1 MSKIFN
7 YTKGY
12 DVIKFDTIGACLPGY
27 ASTLAPIF
35 ASFAG
40 IVADDYV
47 ENGQLV
53 KVVRDTT
60 GKMNA
65 LTIKGIVANDAA
77 TAVAGVVMSD
87 LKGQHFINDSG
98 VQYVYQTAK
107 GQTATVLRNGYIWV
121 PVQNTTP
128 TITKGGTVYMRNVA
142 GAASTA
148 QQYYPIGGI
157 ESVAD
162 SGKNVALTNFEFT
175 GLVGFPCTGQNNG
188 TTTTGLTGRTAQ
200 VKVSLGNL

>member
-98 VQYVYQTAK
+98 VQYIYQTAK

-121 PVQNTTP
+121 PVQNATP
-128 TITKGGTVYMRNVA
+128 TIAKGGAVYMRNK
-142 GAASTA
+142 ASTTNTA
-148 QQYYPIGGI
+148 LPIGGI
-157 ESVAD
+157 ESASI
-162 SGKNVALTNFEFT
+162 SGENVALTNFEFT

>member
-98 VQYVYQTAK
+98 IQYVYQTAK

-121 PVQNTTP
+121 PVQNATP
-128 TITKGGTVYMRNVA
+128 TIAKGGAVYMRNK
-142 GAASTA
+142 ASTTNTA
-148 QQYYPIGGI
+148 LPIGGI
-157 ESVAD
+157 ESSAV
-162 SGKNVALTNFEFT
+162 SSENVVLTNFEFT

>member
-40 IVADDYV
+40 IVSDDYV

-53 KVVRDTT
+53 KVVRDTAE
-60 GKMNA
+60 KMNS
-65 LTIKGIVANDAA
+65 LTIEGIVANDAA

-98 VQYVYQTAK
+98 VQYIYQTAK

-121 PVQNTTP
+121 PVQNATP
-128 TITKGGTVYMRNVA
+128 TIAKGGAVYMRNK
-142 GAASTA
+142 ASSTNTA
-148 QQYYPIGGI
+148 LPIGGI
-157 ESVAD
+157 ESAAA
-162 SGKNVALTNFEFT
+162 SGENVALTNFEFT

>member
-60 GKMNA
+60 EKMNA

-87 LKGQHFINDSG
+87 LKGQHFINNSG
-98 VQYVYQTAK
+98 VQYIYQTAK

-121 PVQNTTP
+121 PVQNATP
-128 TITKGGTVYMRNVA
+128 TIAKGGAVYMRNK
-142 GAASTA
+142 ASTTNTA
-148 QQYYPIGGI
+148 LPIGGI
-157 ESVAD
+157 ESASI
-162 SGKNVALTNFEFT
+162 SGENVALTNFEFT

>member
-98 VQYVYQTAK
+98 IQYIYQTAK

-121 PVQNTTP
+121 PVQTATP
-128 TITKGGTVYMRNVA
+128 TIAKGGAVYMRNK
-142 GAASTA
+142 ASTTNTA
-148 QQYYPIGGI
+148 LPIGGI
-157 ESVAD
+157 ESASV
-162 SGKNVALTNFEFT
+162 SGENVALTNFEFT

>member
-65 LTIKGIVANDAA
+65 LTIKGIVANDTA
-77 TAVAGVVMSD
+77 TVVAGVVMSD

-121 PVQNTTP
+121 PVQNATP
-128 TITKGGTVYMRNVA
+128 TIAKGGAVYMRNK
-142 GAASTA
+142 ASTTNTA
-148 QQYYPIGGI
+148 LPIGGI
-157 ESVAD
+157 ESSAV
-162 SGKNVALTNFEFT
+162 SGENVALTNFEFT

>member
-53 KVVRDTT
+53 KVVRDTEE
-60 GKMNA
+60 KMNA
-65 LTIKGIVANDAA
+65 LTIEGIVANDAA

-98 VQYVYQTAK
+98 VQYIYQTAK

-121 PVQNTTP
+121 PVQNATP
-128 TITKGGTVYMRNVA
+128 TIAKGGAVYMRNK
-142 GAASTA
+142 ASTTNTA
-148 QQYYPIGGI
+148 LPIGGI
-157 ESVAD
+157 ESAAV
-162 SGKNVALTNFEFT
+162 SGENVALTNFEFT

>member
-121 PVQNTTP
+121 PVQNATP
-128 TITKGGTVYMRNVA
+128 TIAKGGAVYMRNK
-142 GAASTA
+142 ASTTNTA
-148 QQYYPIGGI
+148 LPIGGI
-157 ESVAD
+157 ESAAA
-162 SGKNVALTNFEFT
+162 SGENVALTNFEFT

>member
-53 KVVRDTT
+53 KVVRDNTE
-60 GKMNA
+60 KMNA
-65 LTIKGIVANDAA
+65 LTIEGIVANDTA

-87 LKGQHFINDSG
+87 LKGQHFINNSG
-98 VQYVYQTAK
+98 VQYIYQTAK

-121 PVQNTTP
+121 PVQNVTP
-128 TITKGGTVYMRNVA
+128 TIAKGGAVYMRNK
-142 GAASTA
+142 ASTTNTA
-148 QQYYPIGGI
+148 LPIGGI
-157 ESVAD
+157 ESAAA
-162 SGKNVALTNFEFT
+162 SGENVALTNFEFT

>member
-98 VQYVYQTAK
+98 IQYVYQTAK
-107 GQTATVLRNGYIWV
+107 GQTATILRNGYIWV
-121 PVQNTTP
+121 PVQNVTP
-128 TITKGGTVYMRNVA
+128 TIAKGGAVYMRNK
-142 GAASTA
+142 ASTTNTA
-148 QQYYPIGGI
+148 LPIGGI
-157 ESVAD
+157 ESSAV
-162 SGKNVALTNFEFT
+162 SGENVALTNFEFT

>member
-53 KVVRDTT
+53 KVVRDTEE
-60 GKMNA
+60 KMNA
-65 LTIKGIVANDAA
+65 LTIEGIVANDAA
-77 TAVAGVVMSD
+77 TDVAGVVMSD

-98 VQYVYQTAK
+98 VQYIYQTAK

-121 PVQNTTP
+121 PVQNATP
-128 TITKGGTVYMRNVA
+128 TIAKGGAVYMRNK
-142 GAASTA
+142 ASTTNTA
-148 QQYYPIGGI
+148 LPIGGI
-157 ESVAD
+157 ESASI
-162 SGKNVALTNFEFT
+162 SGENVALTNFEFT

>member
-98 VQYVYQTAK
+98 VQYIYQTAK

-121 PVQNTTP
+121 PIQNATP
-128 TITKGGTVYMRNVA
+128 TIAKGGAVYMRNK
-142 GAASTA
+142 ASTTNTA
-148 QQYYPIGGI
+148 LPIGGI
-157 ESVAD
+157 ESSAV
-162 SGKNVALTNFEFT
+162 SGENVALTNFEFT

>member
-53 KVVRDTT
+53 KVVRDNT

-65 LTIKGIVANDAA
+65 LTIKGIVANDTS

-121 PVQNTTP
+121 PVQNATP
-128 TITKGGTVYMRNVA
+128 TIAKGGAVYMRNK
-142 GAASTA
+142 ASSTNTA
-148 QQYYPIGGI
+148 LPIGGI
-157 ESVAD
+157 ESAAL
-162 SGKNVALTNFEFT
+162 SGENVALTNFEFT

>member
-53 KVVRDTT
+53 KVVRDTEE
-60 GKMNA
+60 KMNA
-65 LTIKGIVANDAA
+65 LTIEGIVANDAA
-77 TAVAGVVMSD
+77 TVVAGVVMSD

-98 VQYVYQTAK
+98 VQYIYQTAK

-121 PVQNTTP
+121 PVQNATP
-128 TITKGGTVYMRNVA
+128 TIAKGGAVYMRNK
-142 GAASTA
+142 ASTTNTA
-148 QQYYPIGGI
+148 LPIGGI
-157 ESVAD
+157 ESASI
-162 SGKNVALTNFEFT
+162 SGENVALTNFEFT

>member
-121 PVQNTTP
+121 PVQNATP
-128 TITKGGTVYMRNVA
+128 TIAKGGAVYMRNK
-142 GAASTA
+142 ASTTNTA
-148 QQYYPIGGI
+148 LPIGGI
-157 ESVAD
+157 ESSAV
-162 SGKNVALTNFEFT
+162 SGENVALTNFEFT

>member
-98 VQYVYQTAK
+98 VQYIYQTAK

-121 PVQNTTP
+121 PVQNATP
-128 TITKGGTVYMRNVA
+128 TIAKGGAVYMRNK
-142 GAASTA
+142 ASTTNTA
-148 QQYYPIGGI
+148 LPIGGI
-157 ESVAD
+157 ESSAV
-162 SGKNVALTNFEFT
+162 SGENVALTNFEFT

>member
-98 VQYVYQTAK
+98 VQYVYKTAK

-121 PVQNTTP
+121 PVQNATP
-128 TITKGGTVYMRNVA
+128 TIAKGGAVYMRNK
-142 GAASTA
+142 ASTTNTA
-148 QQYYPIGGI
+148 LPIGGI
-157 ESVAD
+157 ESSAV
-162 SGKNVALTNFEFT
+162 SSENVALTNFEFT

>member
-98 VQYVYQTAK
+98 VQYIYQTAK

-121 PVQNTTP
+121 PVQNATP
-128 TITKGGTVYMRNVA
+128 TIAKGGAVYMRNK
-142 GAASTA
+142 ASTTNTA
-148 QQYYPIGGI
+148 LPIGGI
-157 ESVAD
+157 ESASI
-162 SGKNVALTNFEFT
+162 SGENVALTNFEFT

-188 TTTTGLTGRTAQ
+188 TTATGLTGRTAQ

>member
-53 KVVRDTT
+53 KVVRDTSE
-60 GKMNA
+60 KMNA
-65 LTIKGIVANDAA
+65 LTIEGIVANDTA

-98 VQYVYQTAK
+98 VQYIYQTAK
-107 GQTATVLRNGYIWV
+107 GKTATVLRNGYIWV
-121 PVQNTTP
+121 PVQNATP
-128 TITKGGTVYMRNVA
+128 TIAKGGAVYMRNK
-142 GAASTA
+142 ASSTNTA
-148 QQYYPIGGI
+148 LPIGGI
-157 ESVAD
+157 ESASL
-162 SGKNVALTNFEFT
+162 SGENVALTNFEFT

>member
-53 KVVRDTT
+53 KAVRDTEE
-60 GKMNA
+60 KMNS
-65 LTIKGIVANDAA
+65 LTIEGIVANDAA
-77 TAVAGVVMSD
+77 TVVAGVVMSD

-98 VQYVYQTAK
+98 VQYIYQTAK

-121 PVQNTTP
+121 PVQNVTP
-128 TITKGGTVYMRNVA
+128 TIAKGGAVYMRNK
-142 GAASTA
+142 ASTTNTA
-148 QQYYPIGGI
+148 LPIGGI
-157 ESVAD
+157 ESASI
-162 SGKNVALTNFEFT
+162 SGENVALTNFEFT

>member
-98 VQYVYQTAK
+98 VQYIYQTAK

-121 PVQNTTP
+121 PVQNATP
-128 TITKGGTVYMRNVA
+128 TIAKGGAVYMRNK
-142 GAASTA
+142 ASATNTA
-148 QQYYPIGGI
+148 LPIGGI
-157 ESVAD
+157 ESAAA
-162 SGKNVALTNFEFT
+162 SGENVALTNFEFT

>member
-60 GKMNA
+60 DKMNA

-98 VQYVYQTAK
+98 VQYIYQTAK

-121 PVQNTTP
+121 PVQTATP
-128 TITKGGTVYMRNVA
+128 TIAKGGAVYMRNK
-142 GAASTA
+142 ASATNTA
-148 QQYYPIGGI
+148 LPIGGI
-157 ESVAD
+157 ESSAV
-162 SGKNVALTNFEFT
+162 SGENVALTNFEFT

>member
-121 PVQNTTP
+121 PVQNATP
-128 TITKGGTVYMRNVA
+128 TIAKGGAVYMRNK
-142 GAASTA
+142 ASSTNTA
-148 QQYYPIGGI
+148 LPIGGI
-157 ESVAD
+157 ESAAL
-162 SGKNVALTNFEFT
+162 SGENVALTNFEFT

>member
-40 IVADDYV
+40 IVSADYV

-53 KVVRDTT
+53 KVVRDTAE
-60 GKMNA
+60 KMNA
-65 LTIKGIVANDAA
+65 LTIEGIVANDTA

-98 VQYVYQTAK
+98 VQYVYKTAK

-121 PVQNTTP
+121 PVQNATP
-128 TITKGGTVYMRNVA
+128 TIAKGSAVYMRNK
-142 GAASTA
+142 ASTTNTA
-148 QQYYPIGGI
+148 LPIGGI
-157 ESVAD
+157 ESAAA
-162 SGKNVALTNFEFT
+162 SGENVALTNFEFT

>member
-121 PVQNTTP
+121 PVQNVTP
-128 TITKGGTVYMRNVA
+128 TIAKGGAVYMRNK
-142 GAASTA
+142 ASSTNTA
-148 QQYYPIGGI
+148 LPIGGI
-157 ESVAD
+157 ESASI
-162 SGKNVALTNFEFT
+162 SGENVALTNFEFT

-188 TTTTGLTGRTAQ
+188 TTTAGLTGRTAQ

>member
-1 MSKIFN
+1 MK
-7 YTKGY
+7 
-12 DVIKFDTIGACLPGY
+12 
-27 ASTLAPIF
+27 
-35 ASFAG
+35 
-40 IVADDYV
+40 
-47 ENGQLV
+47 LV
-53 KVVRDTT
+53 KVVIDTT
-60 GKMNA
+60 VKMNA

-107 GQTATVLRNGYIWV
+107 GQSATVLRNGYIWV
-121 PVQNTTP
+121 PVQNATP
-128 TITKGGTVYMRNVA
+128 TIAKGGAVYMRNK
-142 GAASTA
+142 ASTTNTA
-148 QQYYPIGGI
+148 LPIGGI
-157 ESVAD
+157 ESSAV
-162 SGKNVALTNFEFT
+162 SNENVALTNFEFT

>member
-65 LTIKGIVANDAA
+65 LTIKGIVANDTA
-77 TAVAGVVMSD
+77 TVVAGVVMSD

-98 VQYVYQTAK
+98 VQYIYQTAK

-121 PVQNTTP
+121 PVQNATP
-128 TITKGGTVYMRNVA
+128 TIAKGGAVYMRNK
-142 GAASTA
+142 ASTTNTA
-148 QQYYPIGGI
+148 LPIGGI
-157 ESVAD
+157 ESSAV
-162 SGKNVALTNFEFT
+162 SSENVALTNFEFT

-188 TTTTGLTGRTAQ
+188 STATGLTGRTAQ

>member
-12 DVIKFDTIGACLPGY
+12 DVIKFDTVGACLPGY

-98 VQYVYQTAK
+98 IQYVYQTAK

-121 PVQNTTP
+121 PVQNATP
-128 TITKGGTVYMRNVA
+128 TIAKGGAVYMRNK
-142 GAASTA
+142 ASTTNTA
-148 QQYYPIGGI
+148 LPIGGI
-157 ESVAD
+157 ESASV
-162 SGKNVALTNFEFT
+162 SNENVALTNFEFT

-188 TTTTGLTGRTAQ
+188 TTATGLTGRTAQ

>member
-60 GKMNA
+60 EKMNA

-98 VQYVYQTAK
+98 VQYIYQTAK

-121 PVQNTTP
+121 PVQNATP
-128 TITKGGTVYMRNVA
+128 TIAKGGAVYMRNK
-142 GAASTA
+142 ASSTNTA
-148 QQYYPIGGI
+148 LPIGGI
-157 ESVAD
+157 ESAAA
-162 SGKNVALTNFEFT
+162 SGENVALTNFEFT

>member
-87 LKGQHFINDSG
+87 LKGQHFINNSG
-98 VQYVYQTAK
+98 VQYIYQTAK

-121 PVQNTTP
+121 PVQNATP
-128 TITKGGTVYMRNVA
+128 TIAKGGAVYMRNK
-142 GAASTA
+142 ASSTNTA
-148 QQYYPIGGI
+148 LPIGGI
-157 ESVAD
+157 ESAAV
-162 SGKNVALTNFEFT
+162 SGENVALTNFEFT

>member
-65 LTIKGIVANDAA
+65 LTIKGIVANDTA
-77 TAVAGVVMSD
+77 TVVAGVVMSD

-98 VQYVYQTAK
+98 IQYVYQTAK

-121 PVQNTTP
+121 PVQNATP
-128 TITKGGTVYMRNVA
+128 TIAKGGAVYMRNK
-142 GAASTA
+142 ASTTNTA
-148 QQYYPIGGI
+148 LPIGGI
-157 ESVAD
+157 ESSAV
-162 SGKNVALTNFEFT
+162 SGENVALTNFEFT

>member
-98 VQYVYQTAK
+98 VQYIYQTAK

-121 PVQNTTP
+121 PVQNATP
-128 TITKGGTVYMRNVA
+128 TIAKGGAVYMRNK
-142 GAASTA
+142 ASSTNTA
-148 QQYYPIGGI
+148 LPIGGI
-157 ESVAD
+157 ESAAA
-162 SGKNVALTNFEFT
+162 SGENVALTNFEFT

>member
-53 KVVRDTT
+53 KAVRDTEE
-60 GKMNA
+60 KMNS
-65 LTIKGIVANDAA
+65 LTIEGIVANDAA
-77 TAVAGVVMSD
+77 TVVAGVVMSD

-98 VQYVYQTAK
+98 VQYIYQTAK

-121 PVQNTTP
+121 PVQNVTP
-128 TITKGGTVYMRNVA
+128 TIAKGGAVYMRNK
-142 GAASTA
+142 ASTTNTA
-148 QQYYPIGGI
+148 LPIGGI
-157 ESVAD
+157 ESAAV
-162 SGKNVALTNFEFT
+162 SGENVALTNFEFT

>member
-98 VQYVYQTAK
+98 VQYIYQTAK

-121 PVQNTTP
+121 PVQNATP
-128 TITKGGTVYMRNVA
+128 TIAKGGAVYMRNK
-142 GAASTA
+142 ASTTNTA
-148 QQYYPIGGI
+148 LPIGGI
-157 ESVAD
+157 ESAAA
-162 SGKNVALTNFEFT
+162 SGENVALTNFEFT

>member
-60 GKMNA
+60 EKMNA

-98 VQYVYQTAK
+98 VQYIYQTAK

-121 PVQNTTP
+121 PVQNATP
-128 TITKGGTVYMRNVA
+128 TIAKGGAVYMRNK
-142 GAASTA
+142 ASTTNTA
-148 QQYYPIGGI
+148 LPIGGI
-157 ESVAD
+157 ESASI
-162 SGKNVALTNFEFT
+162 SGENVALTNFEFT

>member
-40 IVADDYV
+40 IVSDDYV

-53 KVVRDTT
+53 KVVRDTEE
-60 GKMNA
+60 KMNA
-65 LTIKGIVANDAA
+65 LTIEGIVANDAA

-98 VQYVYQTAK
+98 VQYIYQTAK

-121 PVQNTTP
+121 PVQNATP
-128 TITKGGTVYMRNVA
+128 TIAKGGAVYMRNK
-142 GAASTA
+142 ASSTNTA
-148 QQYYPIGGI
+148 LPIGGI
-157 ESVAD
+157 ESASI
-162 SGKNVALTNFEFT
+162 SGENVALTNFEFT

>member
-98 VQYVYQTAK
+98 VQYIYQTAK

-121 PVQNTTP
+121 PVQNATP
-128 TITKGGTVYMRNVA
+128 TIAKGGAVYMRNK
-142 GAASTA
+142 ASTTNTA
-148 QQYYPIGGI
+148 LPIGGI
-157 ESVAD
+157 ESAAV
-162 SGKNVALTNFEFT
+162 SGENVALTNFEFT

>member
-40 IVADDYV
+40 IVSDDYV

-53 KVVRDTT
+53 KVVRDTEE
-60 GKMNA
+60 KMNA
-65 LTIKGIVANDAA
+65 LTIEGIVANDAA

-98 VQYVYQTAK
+98 VQYIYQTAK

-121 PVQNTTP
+121 PVQNATP
-128 TITKGGTVYMRNVA
+128 TIAKGGAVYMRNK
-142 GAASTA
+142 ASTTNTA
-148 QQYYPIGGI
+148 LPIGGI
-157 ESVAD
+157 ESASI
-162 SGKNVALTNFEFT
+162 SGENVALTNFEFT

>member
-40 IVADDYV
+40 IVSDDYV

-53 KVVRDTT
+53 KVVRNTEE
-60 GKMNA
+60 KMNA
-65 LTIKGIVANDAA
+65 LTIEGIVANDAA

-98 VQYVYQTAK
+98 VQYIYQTAK

-121 PVQNTTP
+121 PVQNATP
-128 TITKGGTVYMRNVA
+128 TIAKGGAVYMRNK
-142 GAASTA
+142 ASTTNTA
-148 QQYYPIGGI
+148 LPIGGI
-157 ESVAD
+157 ESASI
-162 SGKNVALTNFEFT
+162 SGENVALTNFEFT
-175 GLVGFPCTGQNNG
+175 GLVGFPCAGQNNG

>member
-98 VQYVYQTAK
+98 VQYIYQTAK

-121 PVQNTTP
+121 PVQNATP
-128 TITKGGTVYMRNVA
+128 TIAKGGAVYMRNK
-142 GAASTA
+142 ASTTNTA
-148 QQYYPIGGI
+148 LPIGGI
-157 ESVAD
+157 ESSAV
-162 SGKNVALTNFEFT
+162 SGENVALTNFEFT

-188 TTTTGLTGRTAQ
+188 TTATGLTGRTAQ